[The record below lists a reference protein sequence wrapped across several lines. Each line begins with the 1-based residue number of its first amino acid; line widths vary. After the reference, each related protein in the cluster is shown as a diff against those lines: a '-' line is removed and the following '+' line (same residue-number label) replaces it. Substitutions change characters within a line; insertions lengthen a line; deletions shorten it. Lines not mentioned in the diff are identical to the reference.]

1 MTIFSHAAVAI
12 LSGKVFFPVKDKLKP
27 VSYFSILAFCGI
39 LPDLPLALVSL
50 SGNFTP
56 DVHHHEW
63 MFHTPLFWIVIAL
76 LVRIK
81 SRLWAKALLV
91 GSLSHL
97 ATDWY
102 GGGDGIMF
110 FWPLIHQQ
118 YGVNLSGFHGPEA
131 FRRYFSHPLYLGM
144 ELTLFIYL
152 IYEFMKTK
160 FVARER

>member
-1 MTIFSHAAVAI
+1 MTIFAHAAVSI
-12 LSGKVFFPVKDKLKP
+12 LSGRIFFPTKDKLKP
-27 VSYFSILAFCGI
+27 LTYVSLMALCGI
-39 LPDLPLALVSL
+39 LPDVPLLLVSL
-50 SGNFTP
+50 SGRFTP
-56 DVHHHEW
+56 EVHHHEW
-63 MFHTPLFWIVIAL
+63 VFHTPLFWMVVSL

-81 SRLWAKALLV
+81 SRLWARALII

-110 FWPLIHQQ
+110 LWPLLHEQ

-144 ELTLFIYL
+144 ELVLCIYL
-152 IYEFMKTK
+152 IYEFIKIKCVTRVK
-160 FVARER
+160 